1 MIAHSLMAA
10 VNERAG
16 GKGRI
21 ASFSHSA
28 HPWLALPQHIRW
40 YEIVKLFTTALAFG
54 FLALLCACDQKAQQ
68 PLSTKAAQGAT
79 ARTYFLYIRIPE
91 QIMPVERGK
100 KYEDP
105 INELLSQHGL
115 GEVSGGGTMLT
126 KDKQIEYVGLDV
138 DVTDPQKAIP
148 LLVAKLKEIGVPK
161 GTVIE
166 QNEPE
171 KKTIPIE

>member
-1 MIAHSLMAA
+1 M
-10 VNERAG
+10 
-16 GKGRI
+16 
-21 ASFSHSA
+21 
-28 HPWLALPQHIRW
+28 
-40 YEIVKLFTTALAFG
+40 KLLTTALVFG
-54 FLALLCACDQKAQQ
+54 FLALTCGCNQKTQQ
-68 PLSTKAAQGAT
+68 PVSPKEAHRAAVK
-79 ARTYFLYIRIPE
+79 TYFLYIKIPE
-91 QIMPVERGK
+91 QIMPQERGK

-105 INELLSQHGL
+105 INELLSQHQL

-126 KDKQIEYVGLDV
+126 KDKQIEYVGVDV

-148 LLVAKLKEIGVPK
+148 LLVAKLKEIGAPK

>member
-1 MIAHSLMAA
+1 MKRFTKAFVFALIPLMC
-10 VNERAG
+10 G
-16 GKGRI
+16 
-21 ASFSHSA
+21 
-28 HPWLALPQHIRW
+28 
-40 YEIVKLFTTALAFG
+40 
-54 FLALLCACDQKAQQ
+54 CDQKTQQ
-68 PLSTKAAQGAT
+68 SASRTQTRPAAAK
-79 ARTYFLYIRIPE
+79 TYFLYIKIPE
-91 QIMPVERGK
+91 QIMPEERAK

-105 INELLSQHGL
+105 INELLSQHRL

-148 LLVAKLKEIGVPK
+148 LLVAKLKEIGAPK

-166 QNEPE
+166 QREPE

>member
-1 MIAHSLMAA
+1 M
-10 VNERAG
+10 
-16 GKGRI
+16 
-21 ASFSHSA
+21 
-28 HPWLALPQHIRW
+28 
-40 YEIVKLFTTALAFG
+40 KLFTTALVFG
-54 FLALLCACDQKAQQ
+54 FLALVCGCDHKTRQ
-68 PLSTKAAQGAT
+68 PVKAAHGA
-79 ARTYFLYIRIPE
+79 APKTYFLYIKIPE
-91 QIMPVERGK
+91 QIMPEERGK

-105 INELLSQHGL
+105 INQLLSQHRL

-126 KDKQIEYVGLDV
+126 KDKQIEYVGVDV

-148 LLVAKLKEIGVPK
+148 LLVAKLKEIGAPK